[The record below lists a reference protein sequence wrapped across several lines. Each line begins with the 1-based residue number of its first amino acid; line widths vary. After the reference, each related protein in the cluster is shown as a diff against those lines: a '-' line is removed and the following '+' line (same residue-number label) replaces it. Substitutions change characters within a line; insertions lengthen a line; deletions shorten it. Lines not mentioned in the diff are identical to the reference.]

1 MRISENPSESTRFVE
16 KAHNLIKHGGVD
28 MDGVRVVKRMARL
41 SEWKERIVD
50 CRNSGQAVQ
59 VWCGQNRINPKT
71 YYQWE
76 RLLMAEA
83 VRITSECK
91 NSVPGTLPGTTA
103 GMLIAQKSQV
113 QVPCIVKLDCAKT
126 TERWECT
133 FKLNG
138 AEIIVPDDVCP
149 AFLGK
154 LLEAAG
160 HAR

>member
-1 MRISENPSESTRFVE
+1 
-16 KAHNLIKHGGVD
+16 
-28 MDGVRVVKRMARL
+28 MDGVRVVKHMARL

-59 VWCGQNRINPKT
+59 AWCEQNGINPKT
-71 YYQWE
+71 YYRWE

-83 VRITSECK
+83 VRIAAERP
-91 NSVPGTLPGTTA
+91 NSGSGALPGSAAGGLTA
-103 GMLIAQKSQV
+103 QAFQA

-126 TERWECT
+126 TERRECA

-138 AEIIVPDDVCP
+138 LEIIVSEDVSP
-149 AFLGK
+149 AFLKK

>member
-1 MRISENPSESTRFVE
+1 
-16 KAHNLIKHGGVD
+16 
-28 MDGVRVVKRMARL
+28 MDGVRVVKHMARL

-50 CRNSGQAVQ
+50 CRNSGQTVQ
-59 VWCGQNRINPKT
+59 AWCEQNGINPKT
-71 YYQWE
+71 YYRWE

-83 VRITSECK
+83 VKIAVERP
-91 NSVPGTLPGTTA
+91 NSGGSSLPGNTA
-103 GMLIAQKSQV
+103 GGLNAQASQA
-113 QVPCIVKLDCAKT
+113 QVPCIVKLDCAKP
-126 TERWECT
+126 TERRECA

-138 AEIIVPDDVCP
+138 LEIIVSEDVSP

>member
-1 MRISENPSESTRFVE
+1 
-16 KAHNLIKHGGVD
+16 
-28 MDGVRVVKRMARL
+28 MDGVRVVKHMARL

-59 VWCGQNRINPKT
+59 AWCEQNGINPKT
-71 YYQWE
+71 YYRWE

-83 VRITSECK
+83 VRIASEYK
-91 NSVPGTLPGTTA
+91 NSEPGTLPGTTA
-103 GMLIAQKSQV
+103 GVLNAQRSQA

-126 TERWECT
+126 TERRECA

-138 AEIIVPDDVCP
+138 AEIIVPDDVSP

>member
-1 MRISENPSESTRFVE
+1 
-16 KAHNLIKHGGVD
+16 
-28 MDGVRVVKRMARL
+28 MDGVRVVKHMARL

-59 VWCGQNRINPKT
+59 VWCEQNRINPKT
-71 YYQWE
+71 YYRWE

-83 VRITSECK
+83 VRIASENK
-91 NSVPGTLPGTTA
+91 NSEQGALPDTEA
-103 GMLIAQKSQV
+103 GVLDAQRSKIQF
-113 QVPCIVKLDCAKT
+113 PCIVKLDCAKT
-126 TERWECT
+126 TERRECA

-138 AEIIVPDDVCP
+138 AEIIVPEDVSA